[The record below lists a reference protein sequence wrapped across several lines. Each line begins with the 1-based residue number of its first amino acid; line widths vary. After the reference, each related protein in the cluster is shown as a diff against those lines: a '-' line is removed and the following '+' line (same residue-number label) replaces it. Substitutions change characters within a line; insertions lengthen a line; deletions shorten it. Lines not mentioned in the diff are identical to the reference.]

1 MNNLKELPSLENVDF
16 DKDLQTEDRKKKE
29 WKTFAGQKALFPV
42 GEEFTLAYDS
52 ERPIFGEKND
62 DGDFRHVRLTALGK
76 GHDLVSIPL
85 SYFTRPVFTKDK
97 SLAVFSKK
105 EGKAYLL
112 GGQIIHNLSIPGGL
126 DEEGLIKHLH
136 GTKVIVKQGNDDI
149 NYLAL
154 PFNTNHD
161 DDVENLRNK
170 LVPKNTFKLELAR

>member
-1 MNNLKELPSLENVDF
+1 MNNLKELPSLENVNF
-16 DKDLQTEDRKKKE
+16 DQDLQTEERKKTN
-29 WKTFAGQKALFPV
+29 WKTFAGQKPLFPI
-42 GEEFTLAYDS
+42 GEEFTLAYDP
-52 ERPIFGEKND
+52 ENPIFGEKND
-62 DGDFRHVRLTALGK
+62 DGDFRHVRLTAVGK
-76 GHDLVSIPL
+76 GHNLVSIPL

-126 DEEGLIKHLH
+126 NEKELIKHLH
-136 GTKVIVKQGNDDI
+136 GMKVIVKQGNEEI

-154 PFNTNHD
+154 PFNTGHD
-161 DDVENLRNK
+161 DDVEILRNK